1 MLRMLLAQA
10 LDTAKSRASEQ
21 QNFTLDKSDLG
32 LRQVGAKRQS
42 VPVAVEREV
51 QTGDQTTRWRQRR

>member
-42 VPVAVEREV
+42 LPVEVEREV
-51 QTGDQTTRWRQRR
+51 RTGH